1 MVFVIKG
8 INTLIRGLN
17 KIKPPEWLSNLT
29 GVKGVNFNEIPLL
42 AKGGVV
48 QEEGTAIVGEQGPEV
63 LNLPKGASVTP
74 LSGESSVGIDYDR
87 LMETFVAALRLV
99 APELRTTVQGEV
111 DRDALVRFLV
121 KENRSSQY
129 MYGKGLLEL

>member
-1 MVFVIKG
+1 MIVPSAVFFTRAVADIYVIFVVPVQGKRKAR
-8 INTLIRGLN
+8 LRLHF
-17 KIKPPEWLSNLT
+17 
-29 GVKGVNFNEIPLL
+29 VPLL
-42 AKGGVV
+42 AEGGDI
-48 QEEGTAIVGEQGPEV
+48 QSAGAAIVGEAGPE
-63 LNLPKGASVTP
+63 LLDLPKGARVTP
-74 LSGESSVGIDYDR
+74 LNGDSAVGIDYEK

-99 APELRTTVQGEV
+99 APELRPTIQGDV